1 MRTRYGVPY
10 WLDRY
15 PKARQPSYPRHRGA
29 LDVQVA
35 ILGGGLTGCSIAY
48 VFAAAGVRVALL
60 EANRV
65 GQGGSASCPGLL
77 RLEPAV
83 PFETLKTR
91 HGVRVAR
98 HLWQSFRR
106 AGLDMSATIRRLRI
120 RCELVPDAAL
130 RVGLNNGDERMLRR
144 EMASMRDAG
153 VEGSW
158 LTPARLRQETG
169 LTGIG
174 AIRSAGDAFIDPYRA
189 ALGLAAEAAKR
200 RAQVFERS
208 AVTRIRA
215 GRNGVELVT
224 DGGKI
229 RAETVVIASNHPIP
243 AFKPLRRHFDARDAF
258 CVLTPPVPSFVR
270 REFGRSHAIV
280 IDHND
285 PPHVL
290 RRTSDERVMF
300 LGADQSAVP
309 ARAREKAMVQRT
321 GQLMYELSKLY
332 PAIAG
337 TRPEYGWFV
346 PVSVSSDD
354 FVCIGPHRNYPHHLF
369 SLGSGHNGVASA
381 FLAARVLLRH
391 HLGTPDKGDEQFGF
405 TRLLG

>member
-35 ILGGGLTGCSIAY
+35 VLGGGLTGCSAAY
-48 VFAAAGVRVALL
+48 VFAAAGVRVALI
-60 EANRV
+60 EASRI

-77 RLEPAV
+77 RLEPSV
-83 PFETLKTR
+83 PFEALRTQ
-91 HGVRVAR
+91 HGLRVAR

-106 AGLDMSATIRRLRI
+106 AGLDMAATIRRLRI

-130 RVGLNNGDERMLRR
+130 RAGLSDGDEKMLRR
-144 EMASMRDAG
+144 EMTAMRAAG
-153 VEGSW
+153 LEGSW
-158 LTPARLRQETG
+158 LTPARLRHETG
-169 LTGIG
+169 LAGVG
-174 AIRSAGDAFIDPYRA
+174 AIRSSGDAFIDPYRA
-189 ALGLAAEAAKR
+189 TLGLAAEASRR
-200 RAQVFERS
+200 RALVFERTP
-208 AVTRIRA
+208 VTRVRA
-215 GRNGVELVT
+215 ARRGVELAT
-224 DGGKI
+224 DSGVV
-229 RAETVVIASNHPIP
+229 RAETVVVASNYPP
-243 AFKPLRRHFDARDAF
+243 SAFKPLRRHFSLMDSC

-280 IDHND
+280 IDHGE
-285 PPHVL
+285 PPHML
-290 RRTSDERVMF
+290 RRTSDERVLF
-300 LGADQSAVP
+300 LGADQPAVP

-337 TRPEYGWFV
+337 TKPEYGWFV
-346 PVSVSSDD
+346 PVSASPDG
-354 FVCIGPHRNYPHHLF
+354 FVCIGPHRNYPRHLF
-369 SLGSGHNGVASA
+369 ALGSGHNGVASA
-381 FLAARVLLRH
+381 FLAARVLLRQY
-391 HLGTPDKGDEQFGF
+391 LGAPDKGDELFGF

>member
-35 ILGGGLTGCSIAY
+35 ILGGGLTGCSTAY
-48 VFAAAGVRVALL
+48 VFAAAGVRVALV
-60 EANRV
+60 EGHRV

-83 PFETLKTR
+83 AFDALKTQ
-91 HGVRVAR
+91 HGLRVAR

-106 AGLDMSATIRRLRI
+106 AGLDMAATIRRLRI

-130 RVGLNNGDERMLRR
+130 RVGLSNGEDRILRR
-144 EMASMRDAG
+144 EMAAMRAAG

-169 LTGIG
+169 LAGIG

-189 ALGLAAEAAKR
+189 TLGLAAEAVKR
-200 RAQVFERS
+200 RAQVFERTP
-208 AVTRIRA
+208 VTRIRS
-215 GRNGVELVT
+215 GRKGVELLTNSGV
-224 DGGKI
+224 I
-229 RAETVVIASNHPIP
+229 RAETIVVASHHPLP
-243 AFKPLRRHFDARDAF
+243 AFKPLRRHFDSREAF

-270 REFGRSHAIV
+270 REFGRSRAIV
-280 IDHND
+280 IDDEN
-285 PPHVL
+285 PPHIL

-300 LGADQSAVP
+300 LGADGAPVP

-346 PVSVSSDD
+346 PVSVAPDG
-354 FVCIGPHRNYPHHLF
+354 FVCIGPHRNYPRHLF
-369 SLGSGHNGVASA
+369 AFGSGHNGVASA
-381 FLAARVLLRH
+381 YLAARVLLRQY
-391 HLGTPDKGDEQFGF
+391 LGAPDKGDELFGF
-405 TRLLG
+405 ARILG

>member
-15 PKARQPSYPRHRGA
+15 PKARQPSYPRHRGE

-35 ILGGGLTGCSIAY
+35 ILGGGLTGCSAAY
-48 VFAAAGVRVALL
+48 VFAAAGVRVAVI
-60 EANRV
+60 EANRI

-83 PFETLKTR
+83 SFHDLKER
-91 HGVRVAR
+91 HGLRVSR

-106 AGLDMSATIRRLRI
+106 AGLDLAATIRRLRV

-130 RVGLNNGDERMLRR
+130 RVGLGDGDERILRR
-144 EMASMRDAG
+144 EMAAMRAAG

-158 LTPARLRQETG
+158 LTPARLRHETG
-169 LTGIG
+169 LSGVG
-174 AIRSAGDAFIDPYRA
+174 AIRSSGDGFIDPYRA
-189 ALGLAAEAAKR
+189 TLGLAAEAVRR
-200 RAQVFERS
+200 RALVFERTPV
-208 AVTRIRA
+208 ARVRA
-215 GRNGVELVT
+215 GRKGVEITT
-224 DGGKI
+224 DAGVV
-229 RAETVVIASNHPIP
+229 RAGTIIVASNYPP
-243 AFKPLRRHFDARDAF
+243 VPFKPLRRHFDLIHAF

-280 IDHND
+280 IDHEC
-285 PPHVL
+285 PPHVF
-290 RRTSDERVMF
+290 RRTSDERILF
-300 LGADQSAVP
+300 LGADQPSVP
-309 ARAREKAMVQRT
+309 ARAREKALVQRT

-337 TRPEYGWFV
+337 TQPEYGWMV
-346 PVSVSSDD
+346 PVSVTADG

-369 SLGSGHNGVASA
+369 AFGSGHNGVASA
-381 FLAARVLLRH
+381 HLAARVLLRQYF
-391 HLGTPDKGDEQFGF
+391 GAPDKGDELFGF

>member
-10 WLDRY
+10 WLNRY

-35 ILGGGLTGCSIAY
+35 ILGGGLTGCSTAY
-48 VFAAAGVRVALL
+48 VFAAAGVRVALV
-60 EANRV
+60 EGHRV

-83 PFETLKTR
+83 AFEALKTQ
-91 HGVRVAR
+91 HGLRVAR

-106 AGLDMSATIRRLRI
+106 AGLDMAATIRRLRV

-130 RVGLNNGDERMLRR
+130 RIGLNNGDERMLRR
-144 EMASMRDAG
+144 EMAAMRAAA

-169 LTGIG
+169 LAGIG

-189 ALGLAAEAAKR
+189 ALGLAAEAVKR
-200 RAQVFERS
+200 RAQVFERTP
-208 AVTRIRA
+208 VTRIRS
-215 GRNGVELVT
+215 GRKGVELMTESGV
-224 DGGKI
+224 I
-229 RAETVVIASNHPIP
+229 RAETIVVASHHPLP
-243 AFKPLRRHFDARDAF
+243 AFKPLRRHFDSREAF

-270 REFGRSHAIV
+270 REFGRSRAIV
-280 IDHND
+280 IDHEN
-285 PPHVL
+285 PPHIL

-300 LGADQSAVP
+300 LGTDGAPVP

-346 PVSVSSDD
+346 PVSVAPDG
-354 FVCIGPHRNYPHHLF
+354 FVCIGPHRNYPRHLF
-369 SLGSGHNGVASA
+369 AFGSGHNGVASA
-381 FLAARVLLRH
+381 YLAARVLLRQY
-391 HLGTPDKGDEQFGF
+391 LAAPDKGDELFGF
-405 TRLLG
+405 ARLLG

>member
-10 WLDRY
+10 WLDRF

-35 ILGGGLTGCSIAY
+35 VLGGGLTGCSVAY

-91 HGVRVAR
+91 HGARVAR
-98 HLWQSFRR
+98 HFWQSFRR
-106 AGLDMSATIRRLRI
+106 AGLDMAATIRRLRI

-130 RVGLNNGDERMLRR
+130 RIGLINGDERMLRR
-144 EMASMRDAG
+144 EMASMRAAG

-169 LTGIG
+169 LNGIG

-189 ALGLAAEAAKR
+189 TLGLAAEAVKR

-208 AVTRIRA
+208 AVTRIRS

-224 DGGKI
+224 DGGTI
-229 RAETVVIASNHPIP
+229 RAETLVVASNHPLP
-243 AFKPLRRHFDARDAF
+243 AFRPLRRHFESRETF

-270 REFGRSHAIV
+270 REFGRSRGIV
-280 IDHND
+280 IDQAD
-285 PPHVL
+285 PPHVF
-290 RRTSDERVMF
+290 RRTSDERVLF
-300 LGADQSAVP
+300 CGADQPAVP

-346 PVSVSSDD
+346 PVSVAADD

-381 FLAARVLLRH
+381 FLAARVLLRQY
-391 HLGTPDKGDEQFGF
+391 LGTPDKGDELFGF
-405 TRLLG
+405 ARLRG

>member
-29 LDVQVA
+29 IDVQVA
-35 ILGGGLTGCSIAY
+35 ILGGGLTGCSAAY
-48 VFAAAGVRVALL
+48 VFAAAGVRVALV
-60 EANRV
+60 EGNRI
-65 GQGGSASCPGLL
+65 GQGGSAACPGLL
-77 RLEPAV
+77 RLEPVA
-83 PFETLKTR
+83 PFEALKAQ
-91 HGVRVAR
+91 HGLRVAR

-106 AGLDMSATIRRLRI
+106 AGLDMAATIRRLRI

-130 RVGLNNGDERMLRR
+130 RVGLRGDDERRLRR
-144 EMASMRDAG
+144 ELAAMREAG

-189 ALGLAAEAAKR
+189 TLGLATEAAKR
-200 RAQVFERS
+200 RAQVFERTP
-208 AVTRIRA
+208 VTRVRA
-215 GRNGVELVT
+215 GRKGVELLT
-224 DGGKI
+224 DGGVV
-229 RAETVVIASNHPIP
+229 RAETVVIATNHPMA
-243 AFKPLRRHFDARDAF
+243 AFKPLRRHFEPREAF

-270 REFGRSHAIV
+270 REFGRSRAIV
-280 IDHND
+280 IDQDN
-285 PPHVL
+285 PPHVF

-300 LGADQSAVP
+300 LGADQPPVP

-337 TRPEYGWFV
+337 TRPEYGWIV
-346 PVSVSSDD
+346 PVSISPDGMLCV
-354 FVCIGPHRNYPHHLF
+354 GPHRNYPHHLF
-369 SLGSGHNGVASA
+369 AFGSGHNGVASA
-381 FLAARVLLRH
+381 FLAARLLLRQY
-391 HLGTPDKGDEQFGF
+391 LDAPDRGDELLGF
-405 TRLLG
+405 ARLLG

>member
-1 MRTRYGVPY
+1 MRTRYGVSY

-15 PKARQPSYPRHRGA
+15 PKARQPSYPRHRGVV
-29 LDVQVA
+29 DVQVA
-35 ILGGGLTGCSIAY
+35 ILGGGLTGCSAAY
-48 VFAAAGVRVALL
+48 VFAAAGIRVALL
-60 EANRV
+60 EADRI

-83 PFETLKTR
+83 PFHELQAQ
-91 HGVRVAR
+91 HGLRVAR

-106 AGLDMSATIRRLRI
+106 SGLDFAATLRRLRI

-130 RVGLNNGDERMLRR
+130 RVGLSGADEKDLRR
-144 EMASMRDAG
+144 EVAAMRAAG

-174 AIRSAGDAFIDPYRA
+174 AIRSSGDGYVDPYRA
-189 ALGLAAEAAKR
+189 TLGLAAEAARR
-200 RAQVFERS
+200 RALVYERTPVS
-208 AVTRIRA
+208 RVRP
-215 GRNGVELVT
+215 GRKGVEIVT
-224 DGGKI
+224 DGGVV
-229 RAETVVIASNHPIP
+229 RAGTIVVASNHPP
-243 AFKPLRRHFDARDAF
+243 APFKPLRRHFRLVDAF

-280 IDHND
+280 IDQNH
-285 PPHVL
+285 PRHML
-290 RRTSDERVMF
+290 RRTSDERVLFM
-300 LGADQSAVP
+300 GADQPAV
-309 ARAREKAMVQRT
+309 ALRARDKALVQRT

-337 TRPEYGWFV
+337 TQPEYAWIV
-346 PVSVSSDD
+346 PVSEASDG

-369 SLGSGHNGVASA
+369 AFGSGHNGVASA
-381 FLAARVLLRH
+381 NLAARVLLRH
-391 HLGTPDKGDEQFGF
+391 YQGNPEKGDELFGF
-405 TRLLG
+405 NRLIG

>member
-15 PKARQPSYPRHRGA
+15 PKARQPSYPRHRGVV
-29 LDVQVA
+29 DVQVA
-35 ILGGGLTGCSIAY
+35 ILGGGLTGCSAAY
-48 VFAAAGVRVALL
+48 VFAAAGIRVALL
-60 EANRV
+60 EADRI

-83 PFETLKTR
+83 PFHELQAQ
-91 HGVRVAR
+91 HGLRVAR

-106 AGLDMSATIRRLRI
+106 SGLDFAATLRRLRI

-130 RVGLNNGDERMLRR
+130 RVGLSGADEKDLRR
-144 EMASMRDAG
+144 EVAAMRAAG

-174 AIRSAGDAFIDPYRA
+174 AIRSSGDGYVDPYRA
-189 ALGLAAEAAKR
+189 TLGLAAEAARR
-200 RAQVFERS
+200 RALVYERTPVS
-208 AVTRIRA
+208 RVRP
-215 GRNGVELVT
+215 GRKGVEIVT
-224 DGGKI
+224 DGGVV
-229 RAETVVIASNHPIP
+229 RAGTIVVASNHPP
-243 AFKPLRRHFDARDAF
+243 APFKPLRRHFRLVDAF

-280 IDHND
+280 IDQNH
-285 PPHVL
+285 PRHML
-290 RRTSDERVMF
+290 RRTSDERVLFM
-300 LGADQSAVP
+300 GADQPAV
-309 ARAREKAMVQRT
+309 ALRARDKALVQRT

-337 TRPEYGWFV
+337 TQPEYAWIV
-346 PVSVSSDD
+346 PVSEASDG

-369 SLGSGHNGVASA
+369 AFGSGHNGVASA
-381 FLAARVLLRH
+381 NLAARVLLRH
-391 HLGTPDKGDEQFGF
+391 YQGNPEKGDELFGF
-405 TRLLG
+405 NRLIG

>member
-10 WLDRY
+10 WLNRY

-35 ILGGGLTGCSIAY
+35 ILGGGLTGCSTAY
-48 VFAAAGVRVALL
+48 VFAAAGVRVALV
-60 EANRV
+60 EGHRV

-83 PFETLKTR
+83 AFEALKTQ
-91 HGVRVAR
+91 HGLRVAR

-106 AGLDMSATIRRLRI
+106 AGLDMAATIRRLRV

-130 RVGLNNGDERMLRR
+130 RIGLNNGDERMLRR
-144 EMASMRDAG
+144 EMAAMRAAA

-169 LTGIG
+169 LAGIG

-189 ALGLAAEAAKR
+189 ALGLAAEAVKR
-200 RAQVFERS
+200 RAQVFERTP
-208 AVTRIRA
+208 VTRIRT
-215 GRNGVELVT
+215 GRQGVELLT
-224 DGGKI
+224 DSGVI
-229 RAETVVIASNHPIP
+229 RAETIVIASHHPLP
-243 AFKPLRRHFDARDAF
+243 AFKPLRRHFDSREAF

-270 REFGRSHAIV
+270 REFGRSRAIV
-280 IDHND
+280 IDHEN
-285 PPHVL
+285 PPHIL

-300 LGADQSAVP
+300 LGTDGAPVP

-346 PVSVSSDD
+346 PVSVAPDG
-354 FVCIGPHRNYPHHLF
+354 FVCIGPHRNYPRHLF
-369 SLGSGHNGVASA
+369 AFGSGHNGVASA
-381 FLAARVLLRH
+381 YLAARVLLRQY
-391 HLGTPDKGDEQFGF
+391 LAAPDKGDELFGF
-405 TRLLG
+405 ARLLG

>member
-29 LDVQVA
+29 IDVQVA
-35 ILGGGLTGCSIAY
+35 ILGGGLTGCSAAY
-48 VFAAAGVRVALL
+48 VFAAAGVRVALV
-60 EANRV
+60 EGNRI
-65 GQGGSASCPGLL
+65 GQGGSAACPGLL
-77 RLEPAV
+77 RLEPAA
-83 PFETLKTR
+83 PFETFKSQ
-91 HGVRVAR
+91 HGLRVAR

-106 AGLDMSATIRRLRI
+106 AGLDMAATIRRLRI

-130 RVGLNNGDERMLRR
+130 RVGLRGDDERRLRR
-144 EMASMRDAG
+144 ELAAMREAG

-189 ALGLAAEAAKR
+189 TLGLAAEAVKR
-200 RAQVFERS
+200 RALVFERTP
-208 AVTRIRA
+208 VTRVRA
-215 GRNGVELVT
+215 GRKGVELVT
-224 DGGKI
+224 DGGVV
-229 RAETVVIASNHPIP
+229 RAETVVIASNHPMA
-243 AFKPLRRHFDARDAF
+243 AFKPLRRHFEPREAF

-270 REFGRSHAIV
+270 REFGRSRAIV
-280 IDHND
+280 IDQDD
-285 PPHVL
+285 PPHVF

-300 LGADQSAVP
+300 LGADQSPVP

-337 TRPEYGWFV
+337 TRPEYGWTV
-346 PVSVSSDD
+346 PVSIAPDGMLCV
-354 FVCIGPHRNYPHHLF
+354 GPHRNYPRHLF
-369 SLGSGHNGVASA
+369 AFGSGHNGVASA
-381 FLAARVLLRH
+381 FLAARLLLRQY
-391 HLGTPDKGDEQFGF
+391 LGEPDRGDDLFGF
-405 TRLLG
+405 ARLLG

>member
-35 ILGGGLTGCSIAY
+35 ILGGGLTGCSAGY
-48 VFAAAGVRVALL
+48 VFAAAGVRTALV
-60 EANRV
+60 EGNRI
-65 GQGGSASCPGLL
+65 GQGGSAACPGLL

-83 PFETLKTR
+83 PFDALKAQ
-91 HGVRVAR
+91 HGLRVAR

-106 AGLDMSATIRRLRI
+106 AGLDMAATIRRLRI

-130 RVGLNNGDERMLRR
+130 RVGLRGDDERRLRR
-144 EMASMRDAG
+144 ELAAMREAG

-189 ALGLAAEAAKR
+189 TLGLAAEAVKR
-200 RAQVFERS
+200 RALVFERTP
-208 AVTRIRA
+208 VTGVRA
-215 GRNGVELVT
+215 GRKGVELVT
-224 DGGKI
+224 DGGLI
-229 RAETVVIASNHPIP
+229 RAETVVIASNHPMA
-243 AFKPLRRHFDARDAF
+243 AFKPLRRHFEPREAF

-270 REFGRSHAIV
+270 REFGRSRAIV
-280 IDHND
+280 IDQD
-285 PPHVL
+285 EPPHVF

-300 LGADQSAVP
+300 LGADQSPVP
-309 ARAREKAMVQRT
+309 ARAREKVMVQRT

-337 TRPEYGWFV
+337 TRPEYSWTV
-346 PVSVSSDD
+346 PVSISPDGMLCV
-354 FVCIGPHRNYPHHLF
+354 GPHRNYPRHLF
-369 SLGSGHNGVASA
+369 AFGSGHNGVASA
-381 FLAARVLLRH
+381 FLAARLLLRQY
-391 HLGTPDKGDEQFGF
+391 LGAPDRGDELFGF
-405 TRLLG
+405 ARLLG

>member
-35 ILGGGLTGCSIAY
+35 ILGGGLTGCSAAY
-48 VFAAAGVRVALL
+48 VFAAAGVRVALV
-60 EANRV
+60 EGSRV

-83 PFETLKTR
+83 PFDTLKTQ

-106 AGLDMSATIRRLRI
+106 AGLDMAATIRRLRV

-130 RVGLNNGDERMLRR
+130 RVGLRDGDERTLRR
-144 EMASMRDAG
+144 EMASMRAAG

-169 LTGIG
+169 LTGVG

-189 ALGLAAEAAKR
+189 TLGLAAEAAKR
-200 RAQVFERS
+200 RALVFERTP
-208 AVTRIRA
+208 VTRVRA
-215 GRNGVELVT
+215 ARKGVELVT
-224 DGGKI
+224 EGGII
-229 RAETVVIASNHPIP
+229 RADTVVVASNHPLP
-243 AFKPLRRHFDARDAF
+243 AFKPLRRHFSLTDAF
-258 CVLTPPVPSFVR
+258 CVLTPAVPSFVR

-280 IDHND
+280 IDQGE
-285 PPHVL
+285 PPHIL

-300 LGADQSAVP
+300 VGADQPAVP
-309 ARAREKAMVQRT
+309 ARARERAMVQRT

-346 PVSVSSDD
+346 PVSTASDG
-354 FVCIGPHRNYPHHLF
+354 FVCIGPHRNYPRHLF
-369 SLGSGHNGVASA
+369 AFGSGRNGVASA
-381 FLAARVLLRH
+381 FLAARVLLRQY
-391 HLGTPDKGDEQFGF
+391 LGIPDKGDELFGF

>member
-15 PKARQPSYPRHRGA
+15 PKARQPSYPRHRGE

-35 ILGGGLTGCSIAY
+35 ILGGGLTGCSTAY
-48 VFAAAGVRVALL
+48 VFAAAGVRVALV

-83 PFETLKTR
+83 PFDSLKAQ

-106 AGLDMSATIRRLRI
+106 AGLDMASTVRRLRI

-130 RVGLNNGDERMLRR
+130 RVGLSNGDERMLRR
-144 EMASMRDAG
+144 EMASMRAAG

-169 LTGIG
+169 LSGIG
-174 AIRSAGDAFIDPYRA
+174 AIRSSGDAFVDPYRA

-200 RAQVFERS
+200 RAQVFERTP
-208 AVTRIRA
+208 VGRIRT
-215 GRNGVELVT
+215 GRKGVELQT
-224 DGGKI
+224 EGGLI
-229 RAETVVIASNHPIP
+229 RAETVVVASHHPLP
-243 AFKPLRRHFDARDAF
+243 AFKPLRRHFDAREAF
-258 CVLTPPVPSFVR
+258 CVITPPVPSFVR
-270 REFGRSHAIV
+270 REFGRSRAIV
-280 IDHND
+280 IDRED
-285 PPHVL
+285 PPHIF
-290 RRTSDERVMF
+290 RRTSDERVLF
-300 LGADQSAVP
+300 LGADRAPVP
-309 ARAREKAMVQRT
+309 ARAREKTMVQRA

-346 PVSVSSDD
+346 PVSVAPDG

-369 SLGSGHNGVASA
+369 ALGSGHNGIAA
-381 FLAARVLLRH
+381 AHLAARVLLRQH
-391 HLGTPDKGDEQFGF
+391 VGAPDKGDELFGF
-405 TRLLG
+405 ARLLG

>member
-35 ILGGGLTGCSIAY
+35 ILGGGLTGCSTAY

-60 EANRV
+60 EANRI

-83 PFETLKTR
+83 PFDALKTQ
-91 HGVRVAR
+91 HGMRVAR

-106 AGLDMSATIRRLRI
+106 AGLDMAATIRRLRI

-130 RVGLNNGDERMLRR
+130 RVGLNDGDERMLRR
-144 EMASMRDAG
+144 EMASMRAAG
-153 VEGSW
+153 AEGSW

-169 LTGIG
+169 LTGFG

-189 ALGLAAEAAKR
+189 TLGLAAEAVKR
-200 RAQVFERS
+200 RAQVFERTP
-208 AVTRIRA
+208 VMRIRT
-215 GRNGVELVT
+215 GRKGVECATGSGVV
-224 DGGKI
+224 
-229 RAETVVIASNHPIP
+229 RAETVVVASNHPLA
-243 AFKPLRRHFDARDAF
+243 AFKPLRRHFDSGEAF
-258 CVLTPPVPSFVR
+258 CVLTPRVPSFVR
-270 REFGRSHAIV
+270 REFGRSRAIV
-280 IDHND
+280 IDQND
-285 PPHVL
+285 PPHVF

-300 LGADQSAVP
+300 VGADQPAVP
-309 ARAREKAMVQRT
+309 ARARDKAMVQRT

-346 PVSVSSDD
+346 PVSTATDG
-354 FVCIGPHRNYPHHLF
+354 FVCIGPHRNYPRHLF
-369 SLGSGHNGVASA
+369 AFGSGHNGVASA
-381 FLAARVLLRH
+381 HLAARVLLRQY
-391 HLGTPDKGDEQFGF
+391 LGTPDRGDELFGF
-405 TRLLG
+405 TRLRG

>member
-35 ILGGGLTGCSIAY
+35 ILGGGLTGCSSAY
-48 VFAAAGVRVALL
+48 VFAAAGVRVALV
-60 EANRV
+60 EGNRI
-65 GQGGSASCPGLL
+65 GQGGSAACPGLL

-83 PFETLKTR
+83 PFDALKAQ
-91 HGVRVAR
+91 HGLRVAR

-106 AGLDMSATIRRLRI
+106 AGLDMAATIRRLRI

-130 RVGLNNGDERMLRR
+130 RVGFRGDDERRLRR
-144 EMASMRDAG
+144 EMAAMREAG

-169 LTGIG
+169 LTGVG

-189 ALGLAAEAAKR
+189 TLGLAAEAVKR
-200 RAQVFERS
+200 RAQVFERTP
-208 AVTRIRA
+208 VTRVRA
-215 GRNGVELVT
+215 GRNGVELLT
-224 DGGKI
+224 EGGVI
-229 RAETVVIASNHPIP
+229 RAETVVVATNHPMA
-243 AFKPLRRHFDARDAF
+243 AFKPLRRHFEPREAF

-270 REFGRSHAIV
+270 REFGRSRAIV
-280 IDHND
+280 IDQDD
-285 PPHVL
+285 PPHVF

-300 LGADQSAVP
+300 LGADQSPVP

-337 TRPEYGWFV
+337 TRPEYGWTV
-346 PVSVSSDD
+346 PVSIAPDGML
-354 FVCIGPHRNYPHHLF
+354 CAGPHRNYPRHLF
-369 SLGSGHNGVASA
+369 AFGSGHNGVTSA
-381 FLAARVLLRH
+381 FLAARLLLRQY
-391 HLGTPDKGDEQFGF
+391 LGAPDKGDEHFGF
-405 TRLLG
+405 ARLLG

>member
-1 MRTRYGVPY
+1 MRTRYGVPF

-35 ILGGGLTGCSIAY
+35 VLGGGLTGCSTAY
-48 VFAAAGVRVALL
+48 VFAAAGVRVALV
-60 EANRV
+60 EANRI

-83 PFETLKTR
+83 PFDALKTQ
-91 HGVRVAR
+91 HGMRVAR

-106 AGLDMSATIRRLRI
+106 AGLDMGATIRRLRI
-120 RCELVPDAAL
+120 RCELVPEAAL
-130 RVGLNNGDERMLRR
+130 RVGLTNGDEHLLRR
-144 EMASMRDAG
+144 EMASMRAAG

-169 LTGIG
+169 LAGFG

-189 ALGLAAEAAKR
+189 TLGLAAEAVKR
-200 RAQVFERS
+200 RAQVFERTPI
-208 AVTRIRA
+208 TRIRT
-215 GRNGVELVT
+215 GRKGVELASE
-224 DGGKI
+224 GGI
-229 RAETVVIASNHPIP
+229 VRAETVVVASNHPLP
-243 AFKPLRRHFDARDAF
+243 AFKPLRRHFTSREAF

-270 REFGRSHAIV
+270 REFGRSRGIV

-285 PPHVL
+285 PPHVF
-290 RRTSDERVMF
+290 RRTSDERVLF
-300 LGADQSAVP
+300 LGADGPAVP
-309 ARAREKAMVQRT
+309 ARAREKAMVQRA

-346 PVSVSSDD
+346 PVSVSSDC
-354 FVCIGPHRNYPHHLF
+354 FVCIAPHRNYPRHLF
-369 SLGSGHNGVASA
+369 ALGSGHNGVASA
-381 FLAARVLLRH
+381 HLAARVLLRQY
-391 HLGTPDKGDEQFGF
+391 LGTPDRGDELFGF
-405 TRLLG
+405 ARLLG

>member
-10 WLDRY
+10 WLNRY

-35 ILGGGLTGCSIAY
+35 ILGGGLTGCSTAY
-48 VFAAAGVRVALL
+48 VFAAAGVRVALV
-60 EANRV
+60 EGHRV

-83 PFETLKTR
+83 AFEALKTQ
-91 HGVRVAR
+91 HGLRVAR

-106 AGLDMSATIRRLRI
+106 AGLDMAAAIRRLRI

-130 RVGLNNGDERMLRR
+130 RVGLVNGDERQLRR
-144 EMASMRDAG
+144 EMAAMRAAG

-169 LTGIG
+169 LSGAG
-174 AIRSAGDAFIDPYRA
+174 AIRSAGDAFVDPYRA
-189 ALGLAAEAAKR
+189 TLGLAAEAVKR
-200 RAQVFERS
+200 RAQVFERTPVS
-208 AVTRIRA
+208 RIRA
-215 GRNGVELVT
+215 GRKGVELVT
-224 DGGKI
+224 EGGVI
-229 RAETVVIASNHPIP
+229 RADTVVVASHHPLP
-243 AFKPLRRHFDARDAF
+243 AFKPLRRHFEARDAF

-270 REFGRSHAIV
+270 REFGRSRAIV
-280 IDHND
+280 IDQND
-285 PPHVL
+285 PPHVF

-300 LGADQSAVP
+300 VGADQPAVP
-309 ARAREKAMVQRT
+309 ARARDKAMVQRT

-346 PVSVSSDD
+346 PVSTATDG
-354 FVCIGPHRNYPHHLF
+354 FVCIGPHRNYPRHLF
-369 SLGSGHNGVASA
+369 AFGSGHNGVASA
-381 FLAARVLLRH
+381 HLAARVLLRQY
-391 HLGTPDKGDEQFGF
+391 LGTPDRGDELFGF
-405 TRLLG
+405 TRLRG

>member
-29 LDVQVA
+29 LDVQIA
-35 ILGGGLTGCSIAY
+35 ILGGGLTGCSVAY
-48 VFAAAGVRVALL
+48 VFAAAGVRVALV
-60 EANRV
+60 EAARI
-65 GQGGSASCPGLL
+65 GQNGSASCPGLL

-83 PFETLKTR
+83 AFDTLRTN
-91 HGVRVAR
+91 HGLRVAR

-106 AGLDMSATIRRLRI
+106 AGLDMAATIRRLRI

-130 RVGLNNGDERMLRR
+130 RVGLNQADERLLRR
-144 EMASMRDAG
+144 EMAAMRAAG
-153 VEGSW
+153 LDGSW

-169 LTGIG
+169 LAGVG
-174 AIRSAGDAFIDPYRA
+174 AIRSVGDAFIDPYRA
-189 ALGLAAEAAKR
+189 TLGLAAEAAKR
-200 RAQVFERS
+200 RAQVFERTP
-208 AVTRIRA
+208 VTRVRT
-215 GRNGVELVT
+215 GRKGVELLT
-224 DGGKI
+224 DGGVI
-229 RAETVVIASNHPIP
+229 RAETVLVASNYPP
-243 AFKPLRRHFDARDAF
+243 SAFKPLRRHFEPKDAF

-280 IDHND
+280 IDQED

-290 RRTSDERVMF
+290 RRTSDERVLF
-300 LGADQSAVP
+300 VGADQPAVP

-337 TRPEYGWFV
+337 TRPEYAWMV
-346 PVSVSSDD
+346 PVSMTSDG
-354 FVCIGPHRNYPHHLF
+354 FVCIGPHRNYPRHLF
-369 SLGSGHNGVASA
+369 AFGSGHNGVASA
-381 FLAARVLLRH
+381 YLSARVLLRQY
-391 HLGTPDKGDEQFGF
+391 LGAPDRGDELFGF

>member
-15 PKARQPSYPRHRGA
+15 PKARQPAYPRHRGVV
-29 LDVQVA
+29 DVQVA
-35 ILGGGLTGCSIAY
+35 ILGGGLTGCSAAY
-48 VFAAAGVRVALL
+48 VFAAAGIRVALL
-60 EANRV
+60 EADRI

-83 PFETLKTR
+83 PFHELQAQ
-91 HGVRVAR
+91 HGLRVAR

-106 AGLDMSATIRRLRI
+106 SGLDFAATLRRLRI

-130 RVGLNNGDERMLRR
+130 RVGLSGADEKDLRR
-144 EMASMRDAG
+144 EVAAMRAAG

-174 AIRSAGDAFIDPYRA
+174 AIRSSGDGYVDPYRA
-189 ALGLAAEAAKR
+189 TLGLAAEAARR
-200 RAQVFERS
+200 RALVYERTPVS
-208 AVTRIRA
+208 RVRP
-215 GRNGVELVT
+215 GRKGVEIVT
-224 DGGKI
+224 DGGVV
-229 RAETVVIASNHPIP
+229 RAGTIVVASNHPP
-243 AFKPLRRHFDARDAF
+243 APFKPLRRHFRLVDAF

-280 IDHND
+280 IDQNH
-285 PPHVL
+285 PRHML
-290 RRTSDERVMF
+290 RRTSDERVLFM
-300 LGADQSAVP
+300 GADQPAV
-309 ARAREKAMVQRT
+309 ALRARDKALVQRT

-337 TRPEYGWFV
+337 TQPEYAWIV
-346 PVSVSSDD
+346 PVSEASDG

-369 SLGSGHNGVASA
+369 AFGSGHNGVASA
-381 FLAARVLLRH
+381 NLAARVLLRH
-391 HLGTPDKGDEQFGF
+391 YQGNPEKGDELFGF
-405 TRLLG
+405 NRLIG